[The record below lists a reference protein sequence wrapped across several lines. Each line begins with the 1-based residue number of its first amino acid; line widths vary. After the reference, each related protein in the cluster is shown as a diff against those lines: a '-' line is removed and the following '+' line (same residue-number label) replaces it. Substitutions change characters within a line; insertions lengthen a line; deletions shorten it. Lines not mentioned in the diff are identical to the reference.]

1 MDLVAENNL
10 TLKGFIKRI
19 FTDERRGKGNAFRAA
34 ILLIEDGHLTKED
47 FERLADIMEHWYG
60 KTEDVTWGDL
70 LSNPEGTIA
79 KEAVDSIMQKFVI
92 ESEKK
97 GSLLKAPAVNVV
109 GALLQMD
116 IKASGIGGSWGTKR
130 TTPGK
135 TTLKL
140 ADRIVRAD
148 AESANKL
155 KAAEAVK
162 PAPIKKNP
170 TDKMDDFNG
179 TAGMVAQFMDQTG
192 QAFARAG
199 LQ

>member
-1 MDLVAENNL
+1 MVI
-10 TLKGFIKRI
+10 LKNHIQRT
-19 FTDERRGKGNAFRAA
+19 FTDERRGKGSALRAA
-34 ILLIEDGHLTKED
+34 ILLVEDGHLTKED
-47 FERLADIMEHWYG
+47 FERLADIMGYWYM
-60 KTEDVTWGDL
+60 KTAEATWGDL
-70 LSNPEGTIA
+70 LAKPEGTTA
-79 KEAVDSIMQKFVI
+79 TDAVTSIMQKFAI
-92 ESEKK
+92 ESKK
-97 GSLLKAPAVNVV
+97 QGSFLKAPAVNVV

-116 IKASGIGGSWGTKR
+116 IQASGIGGSWGTKITDYPGA
-130 TTPGK
+130 TTM
-135 TTLKL
+135 KL

-155 KAAEAVK
+155 KAAAAVK
-162 PAPIKKNP
+162 PAPIKEVP